1 MPEDIFDVTTSNDSY
16 ENKMIIKNTK
26 STTIYDVYIDDDI
39 KQAYEYRDVFNLL
52 ATCTEKDT
60 VRFHI
65 NTLGGYIDT
74 AIQFFHSLL
83 NTKAKTISIIY
94 SACSAGA
101 YIALCADE
109 VEVTHFGYMMLH
121 NLSSGIEGKI
131 NDVHE
136 YSTFTINQNNY
147 IVEQLCFGFLSK
159 AEISEMKK
167 GKELWLNKSDIC
179 KRLKTWK
186 PIKQRF

>member
-1 MPEDIFDVTTSNDSY
+1 MSDDNIKIDSSDD
-16 ENKMIIKNTK
+16 KLIIKNII
-26 STTIYDVYIDDDI
+26 SQTIYDVYIDDDI
-39 KQAYEYRDVFNLL
+39 KQAFEYRAIFELL
-52 ATCTEKDT
+52 NKAEEKDIIN
-60 VRFHI
+60 FHI
-65 NTLGGYIDT
+65 NTPGGYIDT
-74 AIQFFHSLL
+74 MIQFFHAML
-83 NTKAKTISIIY
+83 NTKARIKSIIY
-94 SACSAGA
+94 NACSAGA

-109 VEVTHFGYMMLH
+109 IEVTHFGYMMLH

-147 IVEQLCFGFLSK
+147 IVEQLCAGFLSK
-159 AEISEMKK
+159 QEIIEMKK
-167 GKELWLNKSDIC
+167 GKELWLNKTEIC